1 MLIIHD
7 NGQIT
12 TKAVPSPGGG
22 GSPLGGFL
30 GSIIAGGAAGA
41 IAGVFISRPTIPGVA
56 VNTDPPE
63 IEFPEDNE
71 SPLGLWQVVT
81 TIFGGEKWYSVPAE
95 ADRVCLGP
103 NTLPRQ
109 TTWRTSASA
118 VSSMQLTRSRQESVT
133 IFNSDS
139 AFKNMQLG
147 FFEDTLL
154 AGMTIRAT
162 PELARNYIAAL
173 IPINGIGN

>member
-22 GSPLGGFL
+22 GSPLGGFR

-81 TIFGGEKWYSVPAE
+81 SIFGEKWYSVPNE
-95 ADRVCLGP
+95 AIGVSLGI

-109 TTWRTSASA
+109 TTWRTSAFA
-118 VSSMQLTRSRQESVT
+118 VASLQNAWSRADVMST
-133 IFNSDS
+133 LKTDS
-139 AFKNMQLG
+139 AFKNCLMG
-147 FFEDTLL
+147 FFSDTVS
-154 AGMTIRAT
+154 ADMSIRGT
-162 PELARNYIAAL
+162 HEFTS
-173 IPINGIGN
+173 